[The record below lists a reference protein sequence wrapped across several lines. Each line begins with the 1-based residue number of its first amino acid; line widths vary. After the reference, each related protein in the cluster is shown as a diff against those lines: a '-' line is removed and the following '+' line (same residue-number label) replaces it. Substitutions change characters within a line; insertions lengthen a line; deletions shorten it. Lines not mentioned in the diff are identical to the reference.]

1 MHQKFPLKGFEGT
14 WEGEKDERKGRKKG
28 KKLLRARGNRVNRDG
43 ETPLLCPPMSE
54 TNAIEASHNFRAQ
67 KKMQTFLYSLEH

>member
-1 MHQKFPLKGFEGT
+1 MLPDTF
-14 WEGEKDERKGRKKG
+14 
-28 KKLLRARGNRVNRDG
+28 LLWGQEWTQQLPGYNS

>member
-1 MHQKFPLKGFEGT
+1 MVLHERQINLSAKLLTPVHQKFPLKGFEGT

-43 ETPLLCPPMSE
+43 ETRVL
-54 TNAIEASHNFRAQ
+54 NI
-67 KKMQTFLYSLEH
+67 